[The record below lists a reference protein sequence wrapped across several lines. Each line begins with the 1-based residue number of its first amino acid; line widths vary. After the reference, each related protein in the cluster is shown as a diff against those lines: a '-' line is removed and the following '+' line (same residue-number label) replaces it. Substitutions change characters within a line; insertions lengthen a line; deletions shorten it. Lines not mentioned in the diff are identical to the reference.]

1 MKYFLMALLFS
12 GGILLAGS
20 DGAWFPVPNFIGAV
34 FLAVFG
40 LIGSRLEK
48 MTQCNKCRGGY
59 IPADVAR
66 RHQTG

>member
-34 FLAVFG
+34 FLGVFG
-40 LIGSRLEK
+40 LIGSRLE
-48 MTQCNKCRGGY
+48 TNDSEQ
-59 IPADVAR
+59 
-66 RHQTG
+66 

>member
-1 MKYFLMALLFS
+1 MKCFLMALLFF

-20 DGAWFPVPNFIGAV
+20 DGAWFPAPNFVGAS

-40 LIGSRLEK
+40 LIGSRLGK
-48 MTQCNKCRGGY
+48 TTQSNKCRGGY
-59 IPADVAR
+59 IPADEAR